1 MEIVCMAEQI
11 GVIENILR
19 NGKRMW
25 GGGWENCKDGG
36 KTYNKGKTEMLDKTI
51 LPPYRLGNDVS
62 GPSGTTFLYEAR
74 SSSKPYNRAHSW

>member
-19 NGKRMW
+19 NNKRMW

-51 LPPYRLGNDVS
+51 LPPYRLGNE
-62 GPSGTTFLYEAR
+62 PPQAHAR
-74 SSSKPYNRAHSW
+74 QLPLRGELKHP

>member
-36 KTYNKGKTEMLDKTI
+36 KTEMLDKTI
-51 LPPYRLGNDVS
+51 LPPYRLGNE
-62 GPSGTTFLYEAR
+62 PPLAHAR
-74 SSSKPYNRAHSW
+74 QLPLRGELKHP

>member
-1 MEIVCMAEQI
+1 MAEQI

-36 KTYNKGKTEMLDKTI
+36 KTYNKGKGGADIFLDHSGSTYIIPKLSLYSTGLMPPKVI
-51 LPPYRLGNDVS
+51 LI
-62 GPSGTTFLYEAR
+62 R
-74 SSSKPYNRAHSW
+74 SSLYQ

>member
-25 GGGWENCKDGG
+25 GGGWEYCKDGG
-36 KTYNKGKTEMLDKTI
+36 KTYNKG
-51 LPPYRLGNDVS
+51 
-62 GPSGTTFLYEAR
+62 
-74 SSSKPYNRAHSW
+74 

>member
-11 GVIENILR
+11 RVIENILR

-36 KTYNKGKTEMLDKTI
+36 KTYNKGKTEIHVDSEGFD
-51 LPPYRLGNDVS
+51 LPQRGRSTGFQLLPGKGCS
-62 GPSGTTFLYEAR
+62 IHWFL
-74 SSSKPYNRAHSW
+74 

>member
-25 GGGWENCKDGG
+25 GGGWKNCKDGG

-51 LPPYRLGNDVS
+51 LPPYRLMN
-62 GPSGTTFLYEAR
+62 LLRRMRA
-74 SSSKPYNRAHSW
+74 SSPYGASSNTLKPRLTP

>member
-36 KTYNKGKTEMLDKTI
+36 KTYNKGKTEML
-51 LPPYRLGNDVS
+51 
-62 GPSGTTFLYEAR
+62 GTRT
-74 SSSKPYNRAHSW
+74 KSWTN

>member
-1 MEIVCMAEQI
+1 MAEQI

-62 GPSGTTFLYEAR
+62 VGSAATFSSR
-74 SSSKPYNRAHSW
+74 SKVKTGLRP